1 MTVVPGR
8 LRVGCWARLGPT
20 TAALG
25 PPTSVGVGCS
35 LQAASRATSAE
46 VTIKRRCIDVLLRGK
61 RSMHG
66 NPSRCLC
73 LLRLSIIAGPLAI
86 TPFYYCRIV
95 VVVLPWQNFS
105 VGTRDTEPA
114 SSRDERIF

>member
-1 MTVVPGR
+1 MTVVAGR
-8 LRVGCWARLGPT
+8 LGFGLWARLGPT

-73 LLRLSIIAGPLAI
+73 LLRLSINRWTAGHNTFLLLSYRRRSPTLAE
-86 TPFYYCRIV
+86 FQRGHAAHRGWDYR
-95 VVVLPWQNFS
+95 
-105 VGTRDTEPA
+105 A
-114 SSRDERIF
+114 S